1 MCGLLA
7 RWMRTNA
14 CFCRRKDLQPV
25 MLECSS
31 LIELSF
37 LRTEYSNEISSGY
50 HTILQIASTLNLE
63 IQKSKIP
70 LVRSGSL
77 KDRRKPSAASRRK
90 SFRSSFNED
99 FDDSFVISE
108 GEESWVLLLP
118 DIVEAVHYISDMN
131 SSVQISRELRQR
143 WLIGCE
149 WYWIRTYGFFFGG
162 GGQTTLICVC
172 ALWLLEKFHA
182 ILSIMKVYN
191 WNKSCLGRQ
200 LSTLLEK
207 CSHRKFVTLCRSC
220 LMCDRCDNSGLVSIP
235 QLKRVRPLVIDMYP
249 SISALKKPLVHIV
262 LDM

>member
-1 MCGLLA
+1 MVRGPVLPHFNAFSPVLSTCHWLCSPGQMVGPVLHLLGKWNAHCPQEAHLMCGLLA

-118 DIVEAVHYISDMN
+118 DIVEAVHDISDMN
-131 SSVQISRELRQR
+131 SSLQISRELRQR

-162 GGQTTLICVC
+162 GGQTTLIC
-172 ALWLLEKFHA
+172 A
-182 ILSIMKVYN
+182 S
-191 WNKSCLGRQ
+191 
-200 LSTLLEK
+200 
-207 CSHRKFVTLCRSC
+207 
-220 LMCDRCDNSGLVSIP
+220 LVSNMT
-235 QLKRVRPLVIDMYP
+235 QDK
-249 SISALKKPLVHIV
+249 
-262 LDM
+262 

>member
-14 CFCRRKDLQPV
+14 WFCRRKDLQPV

-50 HTILQIASTLNLE
+50 HTILQIALTLNLE

-118 DIVEAVHYISDMN
+118 DIVEAVHDISDMN
-131 SSVQISRELRQR
+131 SSLQISKELRQR

-149 WYWIRTYGFFFGG
+149 WYWIRTCVFFFWGG
-162 GGQTTLICVC
+162 GRVDYSYMCFPCLKYDVRQVGDH
-172 ALWLLEKFHA
+172 WLLAESVITKKLFFFVMLNTYLELCFRFCSGFSNA
-182 ILSIMKVYN
+182 
-191 WNKSCLGRQ
+191 
-200 LSTLLEK
+200 STAEIIGD
-207 CSHRKFVTLCRSC
+207 CV
-220 LMCDRCDNSGLVSIP
+220 
-235 QLKRVRPLVIDMYP
+235 
-249 SISALKKPLVHIV
+249 A
-262 LDM
+262 

>member
-149 WYWIRTYGFFFGG
+149 WYWIRTYGFFLGG
-162 GGQTTLICVC
+162 GGQTTLIC
-172 ALWLLEKFHA
+172 A
-182 ILSIMKVYN
+182 S
-191 WNKSCLGRQ
+191 
-200 LSTLLEK
+200 
-207 CSHRKFVTLCRSC
+207 
-220 LMCDRCDNSGLVSIP
+220 LVSNMT
-235 QLKRVRPLVIDMYP
+235 QDK
-249 SISALKKPLVHIV
+249 
-262 LDM
+262 

>member
-50 HTILQIASTLNLE
+50 HAILQIASTLNLE

-77 KDRRKPSAASRRK
+77 KDRRKPSATSRRK

-99 FDDSFVISE
+99 FDDSLVISE

-118 DIVEAVHYISDMN
+118 DVVEAVHDISDMN
-131 SSVQISRELRQR
+131 SSLQISRELRQR

-149 WYWIRTYGFFFGG
+149 WYWIRTYGFFLGG
-162 GGQTTLICVC
+162 GGQTTLICASLVSNMTQDKYETIGC
-172 ALWLLEKFHA
+172 WP
-182 ILSIMKVYN
+182 S
-191 WNKSCLGRQ
+191 Q
-200 LSTLLEK
+200 LSLKRSFFCYVEHVPGTLL
-207 CSHRKFVTLCRSC
+207 SFLLWGF
-220 LMCDRCDNSGLVSIP
+220 LMLLL
-235 QLKRVRPLVIDMYP
+235 LKL
-249 SISALKKPLVHIV
+249 
-262 LDM
+262 